1 MRQAVKVTEDIW
13 FLGSSDRRLS
23 KFENCHPVPN
33 GISYNSYLILDEKT
47 VLLDT
52 VDRSIVSVFLE
63 NLEFLLD
70 GRPLDYLVINHMEPD
85 HTATLRD
92 VLIRHPETI
101 VVGTAKAHTLLHQFF
116 DINLQGKTMQVKEND
131 TLSSGKHTLRFI
143 MAPMVHW
150 PEVMVSYDERE
161 KLLFSADAFGSFGA
175 LNGNLFVDQIRYGD
189 AEVAE
194 LRRYYSNI
202 VGKYG
207 MQVQALLNKAAG
219 LEIEMIC
226 PLHGPIWRSPKK
238 IQWLI
243 ETYSKWATY
252 RPEDHEVVIFYAS
265 IYGGTENA
273 AEILANALGERK
285 VKNIRM
291 YDVSVTDVSYLVGEA
306 FRASHLVFASSSYN
320 NDLFPEME
328 RLFLDLKAHNLQN
341 RTVALIE
348 NGSWAPAAGRKMNEL
363 LASMKNWKLLTDA
376 LTIRSCAKEEQRE
389 ALLSLADLLAASI
402 EEADMH

>member
-1 MRQAVKVTEDIW
+1 M
-13 FLGSSDRRLS
+13 
-23 KFENCHPVPN
+23 
-33 GISYNSYLILDEKT
+33 
-47 VLLDT
+47 
-52 VDRSIVSVFLE
+52 
-63 NLEFLLD
+63 
-70 GRPLDYLVINHMEPD
+70 
-85 HTATLRD
+85 
-92 VLIRHPETI
+92 
-101 VVGTAKAHTLLHQFF
+101 
-116 DINLQGKTMQVKEND
+116 
-131 TLSSGKHTLRFI
+131 
-143 MAPMVHW
+143 
-150 PEVMVSYDERE
+150 
-161 KLLFSADAFGSFGA
+161 SAAWSHLA
-175 LNGNLFVDQIRYGD
+175 LPQ
-189 AEVAE
+189 
-194 LRRYYSNI
+194 
-202 VGKYG
+202 
-207 MQVQALLNKAAG
+207 
-219 LEIEMIC
+219 
-226 PLHGPIWRSPKK
+226 K

-363 LASMKNWKLLTDA
+363 LASMKNWKLLTDT

-389 ALLSLADLLAASI
+389 ALLSLADLLASSI